1 MQLTFYSSF
10 KHKIICN
17 HAESCHQT
25 DVFTREYLNACNKLH
40 EASLS
45 YQFTVLNISKP
56 KQINNK
62 SFYRLLI
69 TLSGD

>member
-10 KHKIICN
+10 KQKIICN
-17 HAESCHQT
+17 HAGSCHQT
-25 DVFTREYLNACNKLH
+25 EVFTREYLNASNKLP

-45 YQFTVLNISKP
+45 YQFTVLTISKL

-69 TLSGD
+69 IVSGD